1 MKQYLKKY
9 QVAGK
14 TFEEL
19 MMEGLRPQTA
29 VQDNTYVTNP
39 RVEEAKRDDAKGT
52 TPAKKVQAATAK
64 KKRIAEDKRQELLNA
79 AANQGTIYSDTQSD
93 LDKNIAR
100 AYYIASNPMSALG
113 NYAKYGYVP
122 QGNLG
127 NYGQRFDQSPME
139 MIANGVNPFS
149 WANAGYRFT
158 NSLLNSESYD
168 GLNASLDLI
177 EAMPMLGMM
186 KSALPAAQNAI
197 QNTYRLLPEG
207 TFKNY
212 SKLSN
217 ADKSYRVAG
226 MDAYDDF
233 LENHI
238 VRSVTPPP
246 KPGMSFE
253 ERIMSQR
260 STAFPSFQKGYADLN
275 YLPESGKGVVFETSL
290 PTYKRGQINPV
301 TGKPI
306 KGRHYAHRVIDPNTG
321 HTMTSI
327 PAEDIR
333 TFGVEPHWLKGYP
346 LLTDGKTLASTS
358 QLPEGITPAGISGFR
373 NFRGIDIPIEDF
385 KLGFPYVDS
394 EGKTIPVKD
403 LQDFLSRDKAISNL
417 SWSQMTGT
425 PIDETASSGFQ
436 NSRGIDIPIKDFRLG
451 FPYRGHRGIDIPLQD
466 LQSFLSS
473 DEAISNAEWQRM
485 VKNNTKKQGGQMN
498 QSLKKYQGA
507 GNVTPRLYDIAM
519 EEYKFFQENP
529 ATWSED
535 PDMKNPDGSFNLCLD
550 CIKVDWNDPEHIK
563 DAYRLIEEGYS
574 RGTHYNHDDFVKG
587 YQALG
592 LPEPVY
598 NKAKM
603 QSSSE
608 VLPGKKSGGEMI
620 RRADGSYSPRGFWD
634 NIRDNVGSGKKPTK
648 EMLATEEKLKKENG
662 GSFDDDSKLRELFQ
676 RMFKKDDSNS
686 EALNIDPENQDS
698 EELQFLK
705 DFARDPEAYYL
716 SNRELARLSGTL
728 DQYDAEARNKVI
740 ENLAAYRESQPKF
753 RREDYPPP
761 VVKKGKTLF
770 GRPYQEVYTQLG
782 PNRFGEV
789 IPGTSKIRTV
799 YYKNGNIAKQTI
811 DGYTTFHDINGK
823 VTAEGSA
830 NPFGHS
836 GYQTYSNGYFD
847 KENNVDYETA
857 KRREEEI
864 SHVGSDNALGAFF
877 QFLKMNAENL
887 SSKGSQPGVSYTAE
901 WGTFPD
907 WSTFK
912 KTENPKVKKASVKF
926 KDGGIHIDPSKKG
939 TFKAQATRMNMGVQE
954 AASHILANKEDY
966 SPEMVK
972 KAVFAH
978 NFANQYGG
986 LVDEELIGYE
996 MGGGVEALEKFFGGG
1011 LNFKDNPE
1019 LSYGKLDNYY
1029 KADDKVNY
1037 KIEKNL
1043 LQNLEPTKFN
1053 RTAAGLSGLASPNS
1067 FAQYLPNE
1075 GLGSK
1080 LKGWM
1085 GLLGAAG
1092 SLGLAGSKLANLGNN
1107 TKVESNLYNEK
1118 TGESGSTKDI
1128 LQQRYNAGNPSSTPK
1143 PFSLVNSANEIAR
1156 SVQANG
1162 YQPSEGITNKS
1173 YNQFMPQNSFTPE
1186 PTFTEP
1192 SFGEGAP
1199 LKKQSMAAVNPSE
1212 SQTQSNTSEVYNRG
1226 KYDPVTMLGD
1236 EYIIGSP
1243 ETGYAK
1249 SANREIAE
1257 SMWRSGKYNYQKQKN
1272 IPTSVQTPQ
1281 MLQNIM
1287 NNVQIKRDG
1296 GLMKYFPGGPMN
1308 MPSFNTNP
1316 LQQTFQ
1322 AQGINTGSIG
1332 NTITGGNYMD
1342 FNGVS
1347 PEQVYDGV
1355 NATVAPPAQQSQ
1367 GVITPTT
1374 YNTTYMDPVGM
1385 RAANNFLTGL
1395 GMFNQS
1401 PIGERQNILNE
1412 QRNFRDSGNTDSMA
1426 PVNNPQNPFGV
1437 FTPNA
1442 GPGINNNLVSRPAV
1456 QDFGTKG
1463 NFAKY
1468 GGQKMYREGGSYMLT
1483 KDQILN
1489 ILANGGEIEFM

>member
-1 MKQYLKKY
+1 MRQYLKKY

-39 RVEEAKRDDAKGT
+39 RIEEARRDEREGM
-52 TPAKKVQAATAK
+52 TPAKKTQAAAAK
-64 KKRIAEDKRQELLNA
+64 KKRIAEEKRQELVNA
-79 AANQGTIYSDTQSD
+79 AANQGTISADTQSD
-93 LDKNIAR
+93 FDKNIQR

-113 NYAKYGYVP
+113 HYAKYGYVP

-139 MIANGVNPFS
+139 MIVNGVNPFS

-158 NSLLNSESYD
+158 NGLLNSESYD

-177 EAMPMLGMM
+177 ESMPMLGMM
-186 KSALPAAQNAI
+186 KSALPVAQNAI

-260 STAFPSFQKGYADLN
+260 TTGFPSFQKGYADLN

-301 TGKPI
+301 TGTPI

-333 TFGVEPHWLKGYP
+333 AFGVEPHWLKGYP

-466 LQSFLSS
+466 LQSFLSR
-473 DEAISNAEWQRM
+473 DEAISNAEWERM
-485 VKNNTKKQGGQMN
+485 VRNNTKKN
-498 QSLKKYQGA
+498 
-507 GNVTPRLYDIAM
+507 
-519 EEYKFFQENP
+519 
-529 ATWSED
+529 
-535 PDMKNPDGSFNLCLD
+535 
-550 CIKVDWNDPEHIK
+550 
-563 DAYRLIEEGYS
+563 
-574 RGTHYNHDDFVKG
+574 
-587 YQALG
+587 
-592 LPEPVY
+592 
-598 NKAKM
+598 
-603 QSSSE
+603 
-608 VLPGKKSGGEMI
+608 GGEMI
-620 RRADGSYSPRGFWD
+620 KRADGSYSQRGFWD
-634 NIRDNVGSGKKPTK
+634 NIRANIGSGKEPTK
-648 EMLATEEKLKKENG
+648 QMRDTEEKLNSKADG
-662 GSFDDDSKLRELFQ
+662 GEMNYEKRNTLLRYAVGGKSVDDKCPDGHYWDNKLKQCIPFAEGVPSMEQIMRDPILKDYLDKLNYKQNVLDYRQFRDNKWDELIKNYYKGPVEKDHRGLDSPTDEGYEE
-676 RMFKKDDSNS
+676 FKKSKEYQDFLQNYPHPDKQHDGFNLPEIYQQKNYYPEDGNWDENS
-686 EALNIDPENQDS
+686 KKQFDKFFGPAEDYKIEQWKMDQYFKMHPEEKGEDWYNEEKMMYFKNNVPNTDPIK
-698 EELQFLK
+698 LK
-705 DFARDPEAYYL
+705 KM
-716 SNRELARLSGTL
+716 
-728 DQYDAEARNKVI
+728 DQYDMLQEKYDDWCPCSKMKQVIVAGISTMQKVCVPCEEAQS
-740 ENLAAYRESQPKF
+740 L
-753 RREDYPPP
+753 D
-761 VVKKGKTLF
+761 
-770 GRPYQEVYTQLG
+770 
-782 PNRFGEV
+782 
-789 IPGTSKIRTV
+789 
-799 YYKNGNIAKQTI
+799 
-811 DGYTTFHDINGK
+811 
-823 VTAEGSA
+823 
-830 NPFGHS
+830 
-836 GYQTYSNGYFD
+836 
-847 KENNVDYETA
+847 
-857 KRREEEI
+857 
-864 SHVGSDNALGAFF
+864 
-877 QFLKMNAENL
+877 
-887 SSKGSQPGVSYTAE
+887 VSIM
-901 WGTFPD
+901 
-907 WSTFK
+907 
-912 KTENPKVKKASVKF
+912 

-1029 KADDKVNY
+1029 KAGDKVDY
-1037 KIEKNL
+1037 KIENNL

-1053 RTAAGLSGLASPNS
+1053 RTAAGLSGLAAPNS
-1067 FAQYLPNE
+1067 FAQYLPNQ

-1107 TKVESNLYNEK
+1107 TKVESNLYNDTTK
-1118 TGESGSTKDI
+1118 ESGATKDI
-1128 LQQRYNAGNPSSTPK
+1128 LQARLNASGDKSTTPK
-1143 PFSLVNSANEIAR
+1143 FSMTNFASQINDMEKEKMKNFQNTPENNSEN
-1156 SVQANG
+1156 
-1162 YQPSEGITNKS
+1162 YK
-1173 YNQFMPQNSFTPE
+1173 QFMPQLNFKPEADESQKQTNNGEFPQDLLRKQTPNILSPDFNGSIETTPSTLQYNQFIPQAAFDSRYPDKIMPVQSFSQPIPAGVGPQRNQSILSTDYDGSSFENSGQETYNRNTYP
-1186 PTFTEP
+1186 
-1192 SFGEGAP
+1192 
-1199 LKKQSMAAVNPSE
+1199 NPS
-1212 SQTQSNTSEVYNRG
+1212 Y
-1226 KYDPVTMLGD
+1226 
-1236 EYIIGSP
+1236 
-1243 ETGYAK
+1243 
-1249 SANREIAE
+1249 
-1257 SMWRSGKYNYQKQKN
+1257 
-1272 IPTSVQTPQ
+1272 TPA
-1281 MLQNIM
+1281 MLQNIID
-1287 NNVQIKRDG
+1287 NIQTKKDG
-1296 GLMKYFPGGPMN
+1296 GLTKFFPGGPFPGN
-1308 MPSFNTNP
+1308 PFAGNP
-1316 LQQTFQ
+1316 LQATFN
-1322 AQGINTGSIG
+1322 AQGIGTSGMG

-1342 FNGVS
+1342 FNGIS
-1347 PEQVYDGV
+1347 PEQVRE
-1355 NATVAPPAQQSQ
+1355 TAPIAIPQNNQTNQ
-1367 GVITPTT
+1367 TITPTT

-1463 NFAKY
+1463 NFAKC

>member
-1 MKQYLKKY
+1 MRQYLKKY

-39 RVEEAKRDDAKGT
+39 RIEEARRDEREGM
-52 TPAKKVQAATAK
+52 TPAKKTQAAAAK
-64 KKRIAEDKRQELLNA
+64 KKRIAEEKRQELVNA
-79 AANQGTIYSDTQSD
+79 AANQGTISADTQSD
-93 LDKNIAR
+93 FDKNIQR

-113 NYAKYGYVP
+113 HYAKYGYVP

-139 MIANGVNPFS
+139 MIVNGVNPFS

-158 NSLLNSESYD
+158 NGLLNSESYD

-177 EAMPMLGMM
+177 ESMPMLGMM

-253 ERIMSQR
+253 ERVMSQR
-260 STAFPSFQKGYADLN
+260 TTGFPSFQKGYADLN

-301 TGKPI
+301 TGTPI

-333 TFGVEPHWLKGYP
+333 AFGVEPHWLKGYP
-346 LLTDGKTLASTS
+346 LLTDGKTLTSTS
-358 QLPEGITPAGISGFR
+358 QLSEGITPVGISGFR

-466 LQSFLSS
+466 LQSFLSR
-473 DEAISNAEWQRM
+473 DEAISNAEWERM
-485 VKNNTKKQGGQMN
+485 VRNNTKKN
-498 QSLKKYQGA
+498 
-507 GNVTPRLYDIAM
+507 
-519 EEYKFFQENP
+519 
-529 ATWSED
+529 
-535 PDMKNPDGSFNLCLD
+535 
-550 CIKVDWNDPEHIK
+550 
-563 DAYRLIEEGYS
+563 
-574 RGTHYNHDDFVKG
+574 
-587 YQALG
+587 
-592 LPEPVY
+592 
-598 NKAKM
+598 
-603 QSSSE
+603 
-608 VLPGKKSGGEMI
+608 GGEMI
-620 RRADGSYSPRGFWD
+620 KRADGSYSPRGFWD
-634 NIRDNVGSGKKPTK
+634 NIRDNVGSGKKATK
-648 EMLATEEKLKKENG
+648 EMLAMEEKLN
-662 GSFDDDSKLRELFQ
+662 SK
-676 RMFKKDDSNS
+676 
-686 EALNIDPENQDS
+686 A
-698 EELQFLK
+698 
-705 DFARDPEAYYL
+705 
-716 SNRELARLSGTL
+716 
-728 DQYDAEARNKVI
+728 
-740 ENLAAYRESQPKF
+740 
-753 RREDYPPP
+753 
-761 VVKKGKTLF
+761 
-770 GRPYQEVYTQLG
+770 
-782 PNRFGEV
+782 
-789 IPGTSKIRTV
+789 
-799 YYKNGNIAKQTI
+799 
-811 DGYTTFHDINGK
+811 
-823 VTAEGSA
+823 
-830 NPFGHS
+830 
-836 GYQTYSNGYFD
+836 
-847 KENNVDYETA
+847 
-857 KRREEEI
+857 
-864 SHVGSDNALGAFF
+864 
-877 QFLKMNAENL
+877 
-887 SSKGSQPGVSYTAE
+887 
-901 WGTFPD
+901 
-907 WSTFK
+907 
-912 KTENPKVKKASVKF
+912 
-926 KDGGIHIDPSKKG
+926 DGGIHIDPSKKG

-1029 KADDKVNY
+1029 KAGDKVDY

-1053 RTAAGLSGLASPNS
+1053 TTAAGLSGLAAPNS
-1067 FAQYLPNE
+1067 FAQYLPNQ

-1107 TKVESNLYNEK
+1107 TKVESNLYNDTTK
-1118 TGESGSTKDI
+1118 ESGATKDI
-1128 LQQRYNAGNPSSTPK
+1128 LQARLNASGDKSTTPK
-1143 PFSLVNSANEIAR
+1143 FSMTNFASQINDMEKEKMKNFQNTPENNSEN
-1156 SVQANG
+1156 
-1162 YQPSEGITNKS
+1162 YK
-1173 YNQFMPQNSFTPE
+1173 QFMPQLNFKPEADESQKQTNNGEFPQDLLRKQTPNILSPDFNGSIETTPSTLQYNQFIPQAAFDSRYPDKIMPVQSFSQPIPAGVGPQRNQSILSTDYDGSSFENSGQETYNRNTYP
-1186 PTFTEP
+1186 
-1192 SFGEGAP
+1192 
-1199 LKKQSMAAVNPSE
+1199 NPS
-1212 SQTQSNTSEVYNRG
+1212 Y
-1226 KYDPVTMLGD
+1226 
-1236 EYIIGSP
+1236 
-1243 ETGYAK
+1243 
-1249 SANREIAE
+1249 
-1257 SMWRSGKYNYQKQKN
+1257 
-1272 IPTSVQTPQ
+1272 TPA
-1281 MLQNIM
+1281 MLQNIID
-1287 NNVQIKRDG
+1287 NIQTKKDG
-1296 GLMKYFPGGPMN
+1296 GLTKFFPGGPFPGN
-1308 MPSFNTNP
+1308 PFAGNP
-1316 LQQTFQ
+1316 LQATFN
-1322 AQGINTGSIG
+1322 AQGIGTSGMG

-1347 PEQVYDGV
+1347 PEQVRE
-1355 NATVAPPAQQSQ
+1355 TAPIAIPQNNQTNQ
-1367 GVITPTT
+1367 TITPTT

-1463 NFAKY
+1463 NFAKC